1 MEGCPKRMRSS
12 RVTVLVLDSPFAFQ
26 GLLKPRD
33 LSSGSHERIYT
44 IVNYASDLY
53 LLTQYG
59 LVGPKSSKF
68 SAARFDNYCSKCYH
82 ELFGSTPKTPSQTS
96 DTASN
101 ASDTETSMSTTA
113 TVSSPMRTTQPI
125 SIASPKMSSAS
136 FSNSS
141 NLKVSSSLPASTFA
155 SSMMDVDSPIVSP
168 GTSPASVGENNG
180 FLRKKRN
187 QCAAPGCKK
196 KLGLTA
202 VECHC
207 GHTYCSDHRYADKHN
222 CPYDYKGAK
231 TEILTKAN
239 PTIAPKK
246 VADI

>member
-1 MEGCPKRMRSS
+1 
-12 RVTVLVLDSPFAFQ
+12 
-26 GLLKPRD
+26 
-33 LSSGSHERIYT
+33 
-44 IVNYASDLY
+44 
-53 LLTQYG
+53 
-59 LVGPKSSKF
+59 
-68 SAARFDNYCSKCYH
+68 
-82 ELFGSTPKTPSQTS
+82 
-96 DTASN
+96 
-101 ASDTETSMSTTA
+101 MSTTA
-113 TVSSPMRTTQPI
+113 TASSPMRTSQPI
-125 SIASPKMSSAS
+125 SISSSKASNGA
-136 FSNSS
+136 FSVTN

-155 SSMMDVDSPIVSP
+155 SSMMDVDSPGVSP
-168 GTSPASVGENNG
+168 GTSPASVGENG

-207 GHTYCSDHRYADKHN
+207 GHTFCGDHRYADKHN

-231 TEILTKAN
+231 TESLTKAN